1 MKFELL
7 TPGHFQRLK
16 PYFAYQQSELCD
28 YSLATI
34 LAWSTDEYR
43 PHGAFDGNSLIIAA
57 EYKSFPDHRHL
68 ILPIAPPDRFTPL
81 RLQELAIKTGYDKY
95 WLVPESYI
103 QLHGKKEMQQYFT
116 ISQQQGS
123 TDYIYRTWDLIQL
136 KGNKYAKKRN
146 LINQFE
152 TEYIAKQR
160 TVITPITAE
169 NSFRCVD
176 FIEEWCASRNCDGK
190 GDLWFACEKEA
201 AINAIHNIELFDS
214 KGIILL
220 IDGKISALAIASP
233 LTRNMGVLQFEK
245 AFENIKGLYQYFDNQ
260 CCRLL
265 LHDFTYVN
273 KESDMNIP
281 GLIQSKKSYHPL
293 RYVKAYELVLKR

>member
-7 TPGHFQRLK
+7 TPGQFQRLK
-16 PYFAYQQSELCD
+16 PFFVDQQYELCD
-28 YSLATI
+28 YCLTTI

-43 PHGAFDGNSLIIAA
+43 PHGAIDGNSVIIAA
-57 EYKSFPDHRHL
+57 EYKSSPDHRHL
-68 ILPIAPPDRFTPL
+68 ILPIGPPERFTPVGL
-81 RLQELAIKTGYDKY
+81 KDLAIKTGYDKY

-103 QLHGKKEMQQYFT
+103 QLHTKKKVEQYFT
-116 ISQQQGS
+116 ICPQQGS
-123 TDYIYRTWDLIQL
+123 TDYIYQTRDLIQL

-146 LINQFE
+146 LIKQFE
-152 TEYIAKQR
+152 TEYIARQR
-160 TVITPITAE
+160 TVIAPITAE
-169 NSFRCVD
+169 NSFRCVE
-176 FIEEWCASRNCDGK
+176 FIEEWCALRNCEEK

-201 AINAIHNIELFDS
+201 AVNAIHNIELFDS
-214 KGIILL
+214 KGIVLL

-265 LHDFTYVN
+265 LQDFTYVN

-281 GLIQSKKSYHPL
+281 GLIQSKKSYHPI
-293 RYVKAYELVLKR
+293 RYVKSYELVLNT